1 MSSAN
6 SESSSF
12 PIWIPFIYFSALIAV
27 AKTSNTMMNSS
38 GEVVN
43 IIFDFL
49 CSLGQSTV
57 LYFCW
62 TLLIL
67 LMGNIYICVCVCV
80 CVCIPLF

>member
-1 MSSAN
+1 MSPAN
-6 SESSSF
+6 SESFTSSF

-27 AKTSNTMMNSS
+27 SKTSNTMFNS

-43 IIFDFL
+43 IIFDYF

-62 TLLIL
+62 TVLTS
-67 LMGNIYICVCVCV
+67 LMDVYVY
-80 CVCIPLF
+80 IPLF

>member
-6 SESSSF
+6 SESFTSSF

-27 AKTSNTMMNSS
+27 SKTSNTMMNSS

-62 TLLIL
+62 TAFTFF
-67 LMGNIYICVCVCV
+67 MGVYVPVY
-80 CVCIPLF
+80 IPLF